1 MKKRICVSIS
11 VAFLLSAC
19 GSQNLLP
26 LEEKST
32 DLSDKNHEIKLEN
45 QQLKNENMKKQK
57 QVDALKKDSEN
68 TKQAKS
74 NQKKAD
80 YLEFSSQYYASVTDA
95 INAYQQIDSKVLEN
109 KKDDKVLDQLDQI
122 IDDHESAMES
132 YQDATEDET
141 IVKKDKSIKA
151 QDKEIKKLQKE
162 INSALTKIQ
171 KGYKVKDKTEI
182 QKGRQSLSNIHVKTT
197 NAEQDKEE

>member
-1 MKKRICVSIS
+1 MKKRICASIS

-45 QQLKNENMKKQK
+45 QQLENENAKKQK

-80 YLEFSSQYYASVTDA
+80 YLEFSSQYYASVTNA

-109 KKDDKVLDQLDQI
+109 KKDEKVTDQLEQI
-122 IDDHESAMES
+122 IADHETAIES
-132 YQDATEDET
+132 YKDATEGET
-141 IVKKDKSIKA
+141 IIKKDKDVKI
-151 QDKEIKKLQKE
+151 QDKDIKKLQKE
-162 INSALTKIQ
+162 IKHALLMIQ
-171 KGYKVKDKTEI
+171 KGYKAKDKAEI
-182 QKGRQSLSNIHVKTT
+182 QKGRQSLSNINVKAT
-197 NAEQDKEE
+197 NTEQGKEE

>member
-1 MKKRICVSIS
+1 MKKRICASIS

-26 LEEKST
+26 LEKRST

-45 QQLKNENMKKQK
+45 QQLKNENAKKQK

-80 YLEFSSQYYASVTDA
+80 YLEISSQYYASVTDA
-95 INAYQQIDSKVLEN
+95 INAYQQIDSKVLAN
-109 KKDDKVLDQLDQI
+109 KKEDKVLDQLDQI
-122 IDDHESAMES
+122 IEDHESAMES
-132 YQDATEDET
+132 YQDATEDEK

-151 QDKEIKKLQKE
+151 QDKEIRKLQKE
-162 INSALTKIQ
+162 INSALTMIL
-171 KGYKVKDKTEI
+171 KGYKAKDKNEI
-182 QKGRQSLSNIHVKTT
+182 QKGRQSLSNINVKTT
-197 NAEQDKEE
+197 NAG